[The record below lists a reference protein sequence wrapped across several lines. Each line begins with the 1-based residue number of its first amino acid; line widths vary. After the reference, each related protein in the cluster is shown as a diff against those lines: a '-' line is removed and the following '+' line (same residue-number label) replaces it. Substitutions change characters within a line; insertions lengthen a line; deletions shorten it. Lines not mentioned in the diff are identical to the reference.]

1 VSPGPELNPHPPEVP
16 PGYPRE
22 YERDVRLRDGRR
34 AFVRPIIPSDA
45 EALAEAF
52 RTADVDTL
60 RRRFLG
66 APPPLTPDR
75 LRRLT
80 TVDYR
85 LRFALVAGG
94 EAGRGIGVARY
105 ETAGDGRAEA
115 AVVVDPGWRRAGLA
129 TAMIELLAQAALER
143 GIDTFTAT
151 YLAENRPVTALV
163 NLARDTGERL
173 IRQGIADIAVRLD
186 RDRPSA
192 ADDGNGEHADDDEDK
207 DGPRL

>member
-1 VSPGPELNPHPPEVP
+1 VSTGPELSPHPPAVP

-22 YERDVRLRDGRR
+22 YERDVSLRDGRR

-52 RTADVDTL
+52 RTADADTL

-66 APPPLTPDR
+66 APPPLTADR

-115 AVVVDPGWRRAGLA
+115 AVVVDPAWRRVGLA
-129 TAMIELLAQAALER
+129 TAMVTLLARAAVDR
-143 GIDTFTAT
+143 GIDTFTAM

-163 NLARDTGERL
+163 NLAGGAGQRL
-173 IRQGIADIAVRLD
+173 IREGIADIAVRLD
-186 RDRPSA
+186 RERLA
-192 ADDGNGEHADDDEDK
+192 AAREEDE
-207 DGPRL
+207 PPNR

>member
-1 VSPGPELNPHPPEVP
+1 VSNGPHLSPHPPEVP
-16 PGYPRE
+16 SGYPRE
-22 YERDVRLRDGRR
+22 YERDVLLRDGRH
-34 AFVRPIIPSDA
+34 AFIRPIVPSDV

-66 APPPLTPDR
+66 APPPLTPER

-94 EAGRGIGVARY
+94 GPASGRGVGVARY
-105 ETAGDGRAEA
+105 EATSGGRAEA
-115 AVVVDPGWRRAGLA
+115 AVVVDPAWRRVGLA
-129 TAMIELLAQAALER
+129 TAMIELLARAAVER
-143 GIDTFTAT
+143 GIDTFTAM

-163 NLARDTGERL
+163 NLAGDPGSRL

-186 RDRPSA
+186 RERG
-192 ADDGNGEHADDDEDK
+192 ADPEPPAS
-207 DGPRL
+207 P

>member
-1 VSPGPELNPHPPEVP
+1 MSPGPVLSPHPPEVP

-22 YERDVRLRDGRR
+22 YERDVGLRDGRR

-52 RTADVDTL
+52 RTADADTL

-66 APPPLTPDR
+66 APPPLTSDR

-94 EAGRGIGVARY
+94 GAGRGIGVARY
-105 ETAGDGRAEA
+105 EAAGDGRAEA

-129 TAMIELLAQAALER
+129 TAMVELLARAALER
-143 GIDTFTAT
+143 GIDTFTAM

-163 NLARDTGERL
+163 NLAGDTGERL

-186 RDRPSA
+186 RERSSH
-192 ADDGNGEHADDDEDK
+192 EDDDED
-207 DGPRL
+207 GPRL

>member
-1 VSPGPELNPHPPEVP
+1 MMNAGPELRPHPPVVP

-34 AFVRPIIPSDA
+34 AFVRPIIPADA
-45 EALAEAF
+45 GALAEAF
-52 RTADVDTL
+52 RTADADTL

-66 APPPLTPDR
+66 APPPLTPER

-80 TVDYR
+80 TVDYT
-85 LRFALVAGG
+85 LRFALVAGS

-105 ETAGDGRAEA
+105 ETEGDGGAEA
-115 AVVVDPGWRRAGLA
+115 AVVVDPEWRRVGLA
-129 TAMIELLAQAALER
+129 TTMIELLARAAVDR

-163 NLARDTGERL
+163 NLADDAGQRR
-173 IRQGIADIAVRLD
+173 IRQGIADVAVRLD
-186 RDRPSA
+186 RERIADR
-192 ADDGNGEHADDDEDK
+192 DK
-207 DGPRL
+207 DKNL

>member
-1 VSPGPELNPHPPEVP
+1 VSAALELRPHPLEVP
-16 PGYPRE
+16 PGYPHA

-34 AFVRPIIPSDA
+34 VFVRPIIPSDA

-80 TVDYR
+80 TVDYG

-94 EAGRGIGVARY
+94 EAGRGIGLARY
-105 ETAGDGRAEA
+105 ETEGDGRAEA
-115 AVVVDPGWRRAGLA
+115 AVVVDPGWRRVGLA
-129 TAMIELLAQAALER
+129 SAMIELLAQAAVER

-163 NLARDTGERL
+163 NLAGDTGARV

-186 RDRPSA
+186 RERRA
-192 ADDGNGEHADDDEDK
+192 ATNDGEDEDDGE
-207 DGPRL
+207 PRR